1 MSGDQRVPSQ
11 DISAQFINRMS
22 PMAFDGRAVCE
33 SDLMKLFEAAR
44 WAPSCFNSQPW
55 RFVYGLKNT
64 DEWAPLFSLLMDINQ
79 KWASNCGALVAV
91 LSKTVFEQSGQPAPT
106 NSFDTGAAWMSF
118 ALQARE
124 IGLETHAM
132 WGVTHDR
139 VKETLDLPDDTDLRA
154 IIAVGYPGD
163 PSSLPDNLRERETPS
178 MRKELSEIVF
188 KGKYSK
194 GM

>member
-1 MSGDQRVPSQ
+1 MSGNQRVPSQ
-11 DISAQFINRMS
+11 DINAQFINRVS
-22 PMAFDGRAVCE
+22 PRAFDGREVCE

-55 RFVYGLKNT
+55 RFVYGLKDM

-79 KWASNCGALVAV
+79 KRASNCGALFAV
-91 LSKTVFEQSGQPAPT
+91 LSKTVFEQSDQPAPT
-106 NSFDTGAAWMSF
+106 SSFDTGAAWMSF

-124 IGLETHAM
+124 LGLETHAM
-132 WGVTHDR
+132 WGVMHDR
-139 VKETLDLPDDTDLRA
+139 VKETLGLPHDIVLRA
-154 IIAVGYPGD
+154 IIAVGYLGD
-163 PSSLPDNLRERETPS
+163 PSSLPDNLREKETPS

-188 KGKYSK
+188 KGKYLK